1 MIPDLDEAPYSEGLR
16 RLLYDAVARIVL
28 TPDSGEPGLTVVPH
42 SGAHTG
48 ADAGNL
54 AIFYA
59 WGRWF
64 AVWRELAEDEGA
76 LPASRIWQVV
86 RLAADPSSPDGIML
100 HEV

>member
-1 MIPDLDEAPYSEGLR
+1 MIPDLDVAPYSEALR
-16 RLLYDAVARIVL
+16 RLLYDVVARIVL
-28 TPDSGEPGLTVVPH
+28 TPESREPGLTVRP
-42 SGAHTG
+42 
-48 ADAGNL
+48 DAGEL

-64 AVWRELAEDEGA
+64 AVWRDLDEDEDA

-86 RLAADPSSPDGIML
+86 RVSSDPAMPEGIIL

>member
-28 TPDSGEPGLTVVPH
+28 SPDSGEPGLIRYP
-42 SGAHTG
+42 
-48 ADAGNL
+48 DAGGL

-64 AVWRELAEDEGA
+64 AVWRDPSDDEGA
-76 LPASRIWQVV
+76 LPLSRIWQVARV
-86 RLAADPSSPDGIML
+86 CSAPSAPDGIML

>member
-16 RLLYDAVARIVL
+16 RQLYDAVARIVFSS
-28 TPDSGEPGLTVVPH
+28 DSGEPGLILYPD
-42 SGAHTG
+42 
-48 ADAGNL
+48 ADGL

-64 AVWRELAEDEGA
+64 AVWRDLAEDERT
-76 LPASRIWQVV
+76 LPVSRIWQVV
-86 RLAADPSSPDGIML
+86 RISADPSTPDGVLL

>member
-1 MIPDLDEAPYSEGLR
+1 MIPNLDEAPYSEGLR

-28 TPDSGEPGLTVVPH
+28 TPEPGEPGLIVVPD
-42 SGAHTG
+42 AD

-64 AVWRELAEDEGA
+64 AVWRDLAEDDVT
-76 LPASRIWQVV
+76 LPVSRIWQVV
-86 RLAADPSSPDGIML
+86 RLAADPSSPDGIIL